1 MSKSKAKKQRLH
13 AVRNGKFDVDL
24 KRGTQA
30 EISTHVRKTKTK
42 KEKLD
47 QLRSKHKKSTSGWRI
62 EKVA

>member
-13 AVRNGKFDVDL
+13 AVRNGRFDVEM
-24 KRGTQA
+24 KRGTQT

-47 QLRSKHKKSTSGWRI
+47 QVRNKHKKSTSGWRV

>member
-1 MSKSKAKKQRLH
+1 MSKSKAKKQRHH
-13 AVRNGKFDVDL
+13 ALRNGKFDVEL

-30 EISTHVRKTKTK
+30 EISTHVRKTKSK

-47 QLRSKHKKSTSGWRI
+47 QMSNKHKKSTSGWRV